1 LAANSFAQP
10 DILLDGIYVA
20 PQVICIQED
29 ASMPSFVNVNAGQ
42 DMSGGAITDD
52 MTPHDCQQNPLPE
65 VSFEPF

>member
-1 LAANSFAQP
+1 
-10 DILLDGIYVA
+10 
-20 PQVICIQED
+20 VICIQED